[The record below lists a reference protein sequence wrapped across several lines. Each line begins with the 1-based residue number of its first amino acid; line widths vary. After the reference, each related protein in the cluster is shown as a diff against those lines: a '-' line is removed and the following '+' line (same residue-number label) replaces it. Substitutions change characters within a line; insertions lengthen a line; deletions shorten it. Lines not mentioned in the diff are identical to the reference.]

1 MTADQSFHRTGLTP
15 RVVRRVQQD
24 FPGEFQLVDDVLS
37 RLQVSTL
44 DPERVVAAV
53 VLAARGELS
62 GVVRGVEEANHHPDE
77 LLMGAGLAHQDWS
90 DRLDVELGAAEAPPD
105 QEQGG

>member
-1 MTADQSFHRTGLTP
+1 MTAEQSFHGTGLTP

-24 FPGEFQLVDDVLS
+24 FPGEFQLVGDVLS

-62 GVVRGVEEANHHPDE
+62 GVVRGVEEANHHPNE
-77 LLMGAGLAHQDWS
+77 LLVDAGLAHQDWP
-90 DRLDVELGAAEAPPD
+90 DRLDAELGSAEQPSD
-105 QEQGG
+105 REQGG